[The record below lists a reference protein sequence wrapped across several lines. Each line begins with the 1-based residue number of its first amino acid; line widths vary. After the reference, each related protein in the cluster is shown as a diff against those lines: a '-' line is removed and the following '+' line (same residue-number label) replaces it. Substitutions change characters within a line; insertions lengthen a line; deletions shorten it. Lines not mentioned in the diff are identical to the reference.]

1 MIRNENNQISKT
13 LPVKTHVI
21 PLAILFHKMKS
32 KKDHGIWTT
41 MTKFT
46 SVNLVIVELK
56 KALHVNLIRCS
67 CHKTIK

>member
-21 PLAILFHKMKS
+21 PLVILFHKMKS

-46 SVNLVIVELK
+46 SVNDSAELK